1 MDRFDFSPLF
11 RSTIGFDRL
20 TRLVDAATRVDTG
33 AVAYPP
39 YNIETTGEDAYRLTM
54 AVAGFSP
61 AELDIT
67 VQENSLMV
75 TGKAQ
80 KEDEDGGGYLHR
92 GIARRTF
99 ERRFSLADHMKVT
112 GASLNNGL
120 LSVDV
125 VREVPEAA
133 SLARSKSA
141 PRSRPCSRWS
151 KRRPNRHVERNRPNV
166 ETPLKFG
173 GVSIRA
179 TGIAT
184 LGRSST
190 VHLPVHFLTVRRPAH
205 LNAPA
210 VRSSGVS
217 FGPASLGASRVPGP
231 RRCGQGLHHA

>member
-20 TRLVDAATRVDTG
+20 TRLVDAATRVDSA

-67 VQENSLMV
+67 VQENTLLV

-133 SLARSKSA
+133 K
-141 PRSRPCSRWS
+141 PRTI
-151 KRRPNRHVERNRPNV
+151 KIGTTFE
-166 ETPLKFG
+166 
-173 GVSIRA
+173 
-179 TGIAT
+179 
-184 LGRSST
+184 
-190 VHLPVHFLTVRRPAH
+190 TVRPQVMEQKA
-205 LNAPA
+205 A
-210 VRSSGVS
+210 
-217 FGPASLGASRVPGP
+217 
-231 RRCGQGLHHA
+231 